1 MPPRKVKTV
10 EPTFEEGL
18 QKLEKMAEQM
28 EQNQCSLDEMLT
40 QYQEGIKLSNM
51 LRDKLEKAQADI
63 QLVMA
68 QGDLQSKP
76 VPFEHQPSFLEDET

>member
-76 VPFEHQPSFLEDET
+76 VSFEHQPSFLEDET